1 MLVSRHV
8 YPISQH
14 QYPSFHRF
22 VFFGYDIPSLLW
34 EMAPGIDD
42 EYDDLPM
49 INMVVL
55 HFATLKLPDVS
66 PPPSQTWRAAGKSP
80 SIAGMEICS
89 WDNQL
94 SK

>member
-1 MLVSRHV
+1 
-8 YPISQH
+8 
-14 QYPSFHRF
+14 
-22 VFFGYDIPSLLW
+22 
-34 EMAPGIDD
+34 MAPGIDD

-80 SIAGMEICS
+80 SIAGMEIYS

-94 SK
+94 SKWWIFHGYVRLSEGVSR